1 MFVQKPD
8 RIPLTCLPTPL
19 NEIPNASKLLGGP
32 RLFIKR
38 DDLTGL
44 SFGGNKARK
53 LEFVMGEAVRS
64 RADVVITA
72 SGLQSNW
79 AQATAAAASK
89 LGMRTV
95 LILRMAQ
102 FREVPNVYDGNL
114 LLDSLIGAK
123 IRIVEGSIRDAFQA
137 DQIMQETAKI
147 ERAKGNN
154 PYVAVIGG
162 DTPIGTL
169 GYVNAMLEIKDQLL
183 AMNKAIDHV
192 VFASASGGT
201 QAGLIVG
208 AKQFGMHTKIHGINI
223 GVMETSLLK
232 KRISELTND
241 TSKLLKLA
249 YSIEPDEILIT
260 DRYPGF
266 AEYGNMTKEAADAI
280 TFLARTEGI
289 FLDPVYTGKAFAGLM
304 HLIREDFFGKQEN
317 VLFLHTGGIAA
328 LFPYKR
334 ELLQTLQI
342 DSTNG
347 KPSSIK

>member
-1 MFVQKPD
+1 MYVHKHD
-8 RIPLTCLPTPL
+8 KIPLACLPTPM
-19 NEIPNASKLLGGP
+19 NELPNATKLLGGP

-44 SFGGNKARK
+44 GFGGNKVRK

-89 LGMRTV
+89 LGMRSI

-102 FREVPNVYDGNL
+102 FKAVPDVYDGNL

-123 IRIVEGSIRDAFQA
+123 IRIVEGSIRDAFQV
-137 DQIMQETAKI
+137 DQIMQETAEL

-154 PYVAVIGG
+154 PYVAIIGG

-169 GYVNAMLEIKDQLL
+169 GYVNAMLEIKDQLI

-208 AKQFGMHTKIHGINI
+208 AKQFRMHTKIHGINV

-232 KRISELTND
+232 KRIAELTNE
-241 TSKLLKLA
+241 TSKLLELE
-249 YSIEPDEILIT
+249 YSIAPDELLIT
-260 DRYPGF
+260 DRFPGF
-266 AEYGNMTKEAADAI
+266 ADYGNMSKEVTDAI

-304 HLIREDFFGKQEN
+304 HLIRERLLRKTRKRSLSSHGWNRGVIPLQER
-317 VLFLHTGGIAA
+317 TA
-328 LFPYKR
+328 
-334 ELLQTLQI
+334 
-342 DSTNG
+342 
-347 KPSSIK
+347 